1 MTPVASTP
9 RTLSCVLAMLACLAC
24 VQVGCDPSSLDYL
37 ENGHRQD
44 SDVSDIP
51 EADASAPNA
60 QSADAAIFDALR
72 LDALAAG
79 GSGGTGWD
87 GSQGGVTTRDAFVA
101 DKATGS
107 GGEKASDGGAG
118 GSGGSIP
125 STTDAEA
132 DVPAVA
138 DAPAVTDAPA
148 VPDLSQVAD
157 AKAASDTI
165 SDTHPTDG
173 RDGASVAD
181 SADGTGGGNGPDV
194 ADGSDRAGDASDA
207 SQVGYWSFN
216 ETVAGSY
223 ADPWGG
229 NAATGTGVAVNP
241 NGAWGN
247 AVRLGTAAVLPAT
260 AYLSLPTNADV
271 ITTSYT
277 VALWVYPNDFANA
290 TTDQALVTWD
300 GGGIDCDASHKG
312 FRLRISAGGHF
323 TADPNCGAFVA
334 QKVTPSDVQG
344 KWSFVAVTI
353 TGASWTLYLYNK
365 GACTTPISSFPK
377 TANISGFTG
386 FASSGT
392 WRFGASGTDHQLGFN
407 GSIDEVH
414 FWNRNLSQTEIISL
428 CTCNL
433 TSCP

>member
-1 MTPVASTP
+1 
-9 RTLSCVLAMLACLAC
+9 MLAGLAC

-44 SDVSDIP
+44 GDVSDI
-51 EADASAPNA
+51 ANTDASARDA
-60 QSADAAIFDALR
+60 RSADAAIFDALR

-79 GSGGTGWD
+79 GSGGT
-87 GSQGGVTTRDAFVA
+87 RDAFVA
-101 DKATGS
+101 DGVTGS
-107 GGEKASDGGAG
+107 GGERASDGGAG
-118 GSGGSIP
+118 DLGGRISP
-125 STTDAEA
+125 TTDAEA

-138 DAPAVTDAPA
+138 DAPAVTDTPS
-148 VPDLSQVAD
+148 VPDLPKVAD
-157 AKAASDTI
+157 APTVSDTI
-165 SDTHPTDG
+165 PETHPTG
-173 RDGASVAD
+173 GSDGASVAN
-181 SADGTGGGNGPDV
+181 SADGTSGGNADV
-194 ADGSDRAGDASDA
+194 ADGSDRAGDASDP

-241 NGAWGN
+241 NGALGN
-247 AVRLGTAAVLPAT
+247 AVRLGTAAVSPAT
-260 AYLSLPTNADV
+260 DYLSLPTNADI

-300 GGGIDCDASHKG
+300 GGAIDCDAIQKG

-323 TADPNCGAFVA
+323 AADTNCGGFVA

-353 TGASWTLYLYNK
+353 TGASWTLYLYNQ
-365 GACTTPISSFPK
+365 GACTTPISNFPK
-377 TANISGFTG
+377 TANISGFAG
-386 FASSGT
+386 FASGGT

-407 GSIDEVH
+407 GSMDEVH
-414 FWNRNLSQTEIISL
+414 FWNRDLSQTEIVSL

>member
-1 MTPVASTP
+1 MTSMASAP
-9 RTLSCVLAMLACLAC
+9 RTLSYILAMLAGLAC

-44 SDVSDIP
+44 GDVNDIP
-51 EADASAPNA
+51 DASATNA
-60 QSADAAIFDALR
+60 QSADAAIFDALG

-79 GSGGTGWD
+79 GSGGTSGD
-87 GSQGGVTTRDAFVA
+87 GSLGGMTTRDAFVA

-118 GSGGSIP
+118 GSGGNIP

-138 DAPAVTDAPA
+138 DAAAVADAPA
-148 VPDLSQVAD
+148 IPDLPQVAD
-157 AKAASDTI
+157 APVASDTI
-165 SDTHPTDG
+165 PETNPTDG
-173 RDGASVAD
+173 RDDANVAD
-181 SADGTGGGNGPDV
+181 SADGGGNGPDV
-194 ADGSDRAGDASDA
+194 ADGSLRAGDASDP

-223 ADPWGG
+223 ADPWDG
-229 NAATGTGVAVNP
+229 NAATGTGVAVNH

-247 AVRLGTAAVLPAT
+247 AVRLGTAAVSPAID
-260 AYLSLPTNADV
+260 YLSLPTNADV

-277 VALWVYPNDFANA
+277 VALWVYSNDFANA

-300 GGGIDCDASHKG
+300 GGAIDCDANHKG

-323 TADPNCGAFVA
+323 TADTNCGAFVA

-353 TGASWTLYLYNK
+353 TGASWTLYLYNQ

-392 WRFGASGTDHQLGFN
+392 WHFGASGTDHQLGFN

-414 FWNRNLSQTEIISL
+414 FWNRNLSQAEIVSL

>member
-1 MTPVASTP
+1 
-9 RTLSCVLAMLACLAC
+9 VLAGLAC

-37 ENGHRQD
+37 KNGHRQD
-44 SDVSDIP
+44 GDVSDIP
-51 EADASAPNA
+51 DMNASEPNA
-60 QSADAAIFDALR
+60 QSADAAIFDALG
-72 LDALAAG
+72 LDTLAAG
-79 GSGGTGWD
+79 GSGGTSRD
-87 GSQGGVTTRDAFVA
+87 GPLGGMTTRDAFVA
-101 DKATGS
+101 DKNTGS

-118 GSGGSIP
+118 GSDGNLP
-125 STTDAEA
+125 STSDAE
-132 DVPAVA
+132 A

-148 VPDLSQVAD
+148 IPDLPPVAD
-157 AKAASDTI
+157 APAASDTI
-165 SDTHPTDG
+165 AETHPTG
-173 RDGASVAD
+173 GQDGARFAD

-194 ADGSDRAGDASDA
+194 ADGSDRAGDASEP

-247 AVRLGTAAVLPAT
+247 ALRLGTAAVSPAT

-300 GGGIDCDASHKG
+300 GGAIDCDASHKG

-323 TADPNCGAFVA
+323 TADTNCGAFVA

-344 KWSFVAVTI
+344 KWSFVALTI
-353 TGASWTLYLYNK
+353 TGASWTLYLYNQ

-392 WRFGASGTDHQLGFN
+392 WHFGASGTDHQLGFN

-414 FWNRNLSQTEIISL
+414 FWNRGLSQAEIVNL

>member
-1 MTPVASTP
+1 
-9 RTLSCVLAMLACLAC
+9 MLAGFVC

-37 ENGHRQD
+37 ANGHRQD
-44 SDVSDIP
+44 SDVSDIS
-51 EADASAPNA
+51 EAGVPNA
-60 QSADAAIFDALR
+60 QNADAAIFDALG

-79 GSGGTGWD
+79 GFGGTSGD
-87 GSQGGVTTRDAFVA
+87 GPQGGVTTRDAFVA
-101 DKATGS
+101 DKATDS

-132 DVPAVA
+132 DVPAVV

-148 VPDLSQVAD
+148 VPDLPQVAD
-157 AKAASDTI
+157 APTVSDTI
-165 SDTHPTDG
+165 PETHTTG
-173 RDGASVAD
+173 GTDGASVAD

-194 ADGSDRAGDASDA
+194 ADGSDRAGDASDP

-223 ADPWGG
+223 ADAWGG

-241 NGAWGN
+241 NGALGK
-247 AVRLGTAAVLPAT
+247 AVRLGTAAVSPAT
-260 AYLSLPTNADV
+260 DYLSLLTNADV

-277 VALWVYPNDFANA
+277 VTLWVYPNDFANA

-323 TADPNCGAFVA
+323 TADGNCGGFVA

-353 TGASWTLYLYNK
+353 TGASWTLYLYNQ
-365 GACTTPISSFPK
+365 GACTTPISNFPK

-407 GSIDEVH
+407 GSIDEVR
-414 FWNRNLSQTEIISL
+414 FWNRDLSQTEIVGL

>member
-1 MTPVASTP
+1 VTSVASTP
-9 RTLSCVLAMLACLAC
+9 RLSCVLALLAGLAC

-37 ENGHRQD
+37 ANGHRQD
-44 SDVSDIP
+44 GDVRDI
-51 EADASAPNA
+51 ANTDASAPDA
-60 QSADAAIFDALR
+60 RIADAAIFDALR

-79 GSGGTGWD
+79 GSGGT
-87 GSQGGVTTRDAFVA
+87 RDAFVA
-101 DKATGS
+101 DGATGS
-107 GGEKASDGGAG
+107 GGAAASDGGAG

-125 STTDAEA
+125 SATDTEV

-138 DAPAVTDAPA
+138 DALAAIDAPA
-148 VPDLSQVAD
+148 IPDLPQVAD
-157 AKAASDTI
+157 APTVSDTI
-165 SDTHPTDG
+165 AETYLAGGT
-173 RDGASVAD
+173 DGASVAD
-181 SADGTGGGNGPDV
+181 SADGAGGGNGPDG
-194 ADGSDRAGDASDA
+194 ADASNRSGDASDQ

-229 NAATGTGVAVNP
+229 NAATGTGVSVNP
-241 NGAWGN
+241 NGALGK
-247 AVRLGTAAVLPAT
+247 AVRLGTAAVSPAT
-260 AYLSLPTNADV
+260 NYLSLPTNADV

-277 VALWVYPNDFANA
+277 VALWVYPSDFANA

-323 TADPNCGAFVA
+323 TADTNCGAFVA

-353 TGASWTLYLYNK
+353 TGASWTLYLYNQ

-377 TANISGFTG
+377 TANISGFAG

-407 GSIDEVH
+407 GSMDEVH
-414 FWNRNLSQTEIISL
+414 FWNRDLSQTEIVSL

>member
-1 MTPVASTP
+1 
-9 RTLSCVLAMLACLAC
+9 LAC

-37 ENGHRQD
+37 ANGHRQD
-44 SDVSDIP
+44 GDVRDI
-51 EADASAPNA
+51 ANTDASAPDA
-60 QSADAAIFDALR
+60 RIADAAIFDALR

-79 GSGGTGWD
+79 GSGGT
-87 GSQGGVTTRDAFVA
+87 RDAFVA
-101 DKATGS
+101 DGATGS
-107 GGEKASDGGAG
+107 GGAAASDGGAG

-125 STTDAEA
+125 SATDTEV

-138 DAPAVTDAPA
+138 DALAVIDAPA
-148 VPDLSQVAD
+148 IPDLPQVAD
-157 AKAASDTI
+157 APTVSDTI
-165 SDTHPTDG
+165 AETYLAGGT
-173 RDGASVAD
+173 DGASVAD
-181 SADGTGGGNGPDV
+181 SADGAGGGNGPDG
-194 ADGSDRAGDASDA
+194 ADASNRSGDASDQ

-241 NGAWGN
+241 NGVLGN
-247 AVRLGTAAVLPAT
+247 AVRLGTAAVSPAT
-260 AYLSLPTNADV
+260 DYLSLPTNADV

-300 GGGIDCDASHKG
+300 GGAIDCDAIQKG

-323 TADPNCGAFVA
+323 AADTNCGGFIA

-353 TGASWTLYLYNK
+353 TGASWTLYLYNQ
-365 GACTTPISSFPK
+365 GACTTPISNFPK
-377 TANISGFTG
+377 TANISGFAG
-386 FASSGT
+386 FASGGT

-407 GSIDEVH
+407 GSMDEVH
-414 FWNRNLSQTEIISL
+414 FWNRDLSQTEIVSL